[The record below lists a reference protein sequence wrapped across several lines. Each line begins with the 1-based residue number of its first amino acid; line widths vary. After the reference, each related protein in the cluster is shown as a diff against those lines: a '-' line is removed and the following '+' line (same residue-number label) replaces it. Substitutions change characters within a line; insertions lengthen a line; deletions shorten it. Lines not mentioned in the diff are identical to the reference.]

1 METTYSSL
9 ALQPP
14 VYGKLVTV
22 LSIDGGGIRGI
33 IPGTILAFLES
44 ELQKLDGED
53 VRLADYFDVVA
64 GTSTGGLVTAMLTAP
79 NESNRPLYAAK
90 DITPF
95 YLENCPKI
103 FPQDSATMC
112 CGLNLI
118 FCGLLST
125 VKSFFKS
132 LMGPKY
138 DGKYLHSLIKEEL
151 GETRLSQT
159 LTNVAITTF
168 DIKRLQP
175 TIFSNFQLTKNPV
188 LDVRLSDICIA
199 TSAAP
204 TYLPAYYFQNTDSEG
219 NVREFNLVDGGVT
232 ANNPTLVAL
241 SEVTKQ
247 INNENPDFLP
257 TKPLDYGKYLVISLG
272 TGSAKIEG
280 QEKYNAD
287 MAAKWGLLG
296 WLTASDSTP
305 LVELFTQSSADLVD
319 YHLCV
324 VFQALKSEANYLR
337 IQDETLGTTESSAD
351 IATTENLNNLVQIGE
366 NLLKKPVSKMNLDT
380 GVSEPVADGGTN
392 EEALVRFAKLLSDE
406 RKLRETTSPHT
417 AS

>member
-1 METTYSSL
+1 METNYSSF

-14 VYGKLVTV
+14 IYGKLVTV

-44 ELQKLDGED
+44 ELQI

-79 NESNRPLYAAK
+79 NESNRPGYAAK

-112 CGLNLI
+112 C
-118 FCGLLST
+118 F
-125 VKSFFKS
+125 
-132 LMGPKY
+132 
-138 DGKYLHSLIKEEL
+138 
-151 GETRLSQT
+151 TRLSQS

-168 DIKRLQP
+168 DIKQLQP
-175 TIFSNFQLTKNPV
+175 TIFSLSLTLKMNPV

-204 TYLPAYYFQNTDSEG
+204 TYLPAHYFQNTDSEG

-257 TKPLDYGKYLVISLG
+257 TRPLDYGKYLVISIG
-272 TGSAKIEG
+272 TGSAKN

-305 LVELFTQSSADLVD
+305 LVELFTQSSADMVD

-337 IQDETLGTTESSAD
+337 IKDETLDTTESSTD
-351 IATTENLNNLVQIGE
+351 IATTENLDNLVKIGE
-366 NLLKKPVSKMNLDT
+366 NLLKKPVSRMNLDT
-380 GVSEPVADGGTN
+380 GVSEPVVDGGTN
-392 EEALVRFAKLLSDE
+392 EEALIRFAKLLSDE
-406 RKLRETTSPHT
+406 RKLRETLSPHT
-417 AS
+417 PS

>member
-1 METTYSSL
+1 METNYSSL
-9 ALQPP
+9 ALEPP
-14 VYGKLVTV
+14 IYGNLVTV
-22 LSIDGGGIRGI
+22 LSIDGGGIKGI

-44 ELQKLDGED
+44 ELQLLDGDD

-79 NESNRPLYAAK
+79 NESKRPVYAAK
-90 DITPF
+90 DINQF
-95 YLENCPKI
+95 YLDNCPKI
-103 FPQDSATMC
+103 FPQDSA
-112 CGLNLI
+112 NI
-118 FCGLLST
+118 GLLST
-125 VKSFFKS
+125 IKSFFKS

-138 DGKYLHSLIKEEL
+138 DGKYLQNLIKEEL

-175 TIFSNFQLTKNPV
+175 TIFSNFQLRMNPV
-188 LDVRLSDICIA
+188 LDVRLSDICIG

-204 TYLPAYYFQNTDSEG
+204 TYLPAYYFQNTDPEG

-257 TKPLDYGKYLVISLG
+257 TRPLDYAKYLVISIG
-272 TGSAKIEG
+272 TGSAKI
-280 QEKYNAD
+280 QEKYNAE

-305 LVELFTQSSADLVD
+305 LVELFTQSSADMVD
-319 YHLCV
+319 YHLSV
-324 VFQALKSEANYLR
+324 LFQALQSEANYLR
-337 IQDETLGTTESSAD
+337 IQDETLDTTESSTD
-351 IATTENLNNLVQIGE
+351 IATTENLDNLVKIGE
-366 NLLKKPVSKMNLDT
+366 NLLKKPVSRMNLDT
-380 GVSEPVADGGTN
+380 GVSEPVVDGGTN
-392 EEALVRFAKLLSDE
+392 EEALIRFAKLLSDE
-406 RKLRETTSPHT
+406 RKLRRKISPNIP
-417 AS
+417 S